1 MTRVAV
7 ITGAAGGLG
16 RALCAGLVAQG
27 WRVWALDL
35 PSDEL
40 SAMAA
45 PQLTP
50 IPLDLTDDAAI
61 ATTAATITQATPA
74 LDLVIHAAGVTQI
87 RAFADTTADSHRRVM
102 AINHFAPVAL
112 TLHLLGAVRRAR
124 GVHLVISSVAGFA
137 PLHHRTAYAAS
148 KHALQ
153 GFFASLASEEA
164 PHGVACLIAAP
175 SFVAT
180 NPGRPEA
187 QPDGLSRPGAAA
199 DGFDT
204 MTPEAAAR
212 VILRGVARRQGFI
225 PVGRVARASYLINR
239 ASPALYRWLMRR
251 RIRG

>member
-1 MTRVAV
+1 MSRVAV

-16 RALCAGLVAQG
+16 RALAAQLLAQG

-50 IPLDLTDDAAI
+50 MPLDLTDDAAI
-61 ATTAATITQATPA
+61 ATAAATMTEATPA

-87 RAFADTTADSHRRVM
+87 RAFADSTAESHRRVM

-112 TLHLLGAVRRAR
+112 TLHLLAAVRRAR

-187 QPDGLSRPGAAA
+187 QADGLSRPGAAA

-212 VILRGVARRQGFI
+212 IILRGVARRQAFI